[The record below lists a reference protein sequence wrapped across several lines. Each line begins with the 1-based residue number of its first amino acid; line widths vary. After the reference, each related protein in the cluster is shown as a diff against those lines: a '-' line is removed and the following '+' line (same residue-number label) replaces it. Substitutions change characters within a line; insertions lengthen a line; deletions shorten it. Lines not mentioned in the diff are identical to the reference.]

1 MAVVDDNLRT
11 SVERQFITAEALI
24 RQSVVGMTD
33 DAVRLCP
40 RNAVGTLT
48 LDTFAPDGVDA
59 VVGVGVS
66 EVLELDL
73 AIASVV
79 TIASGI

>member
-1 MAVVDDNLRT
+1 
-11 SVERQFITAEALI
+11 
-24 RQSVVGMTD
+24 MTD

-40 RNAVGTLT
+40 RNAVSTFT
-48 LDTFAPDGVDA
+48 LDAFAPDGVDA